1 MGFLFG
7 DKGKQPSAEAQL
19 ARIET
24 LERELEGAKN
34 VLGDV
39 QELGRHLD
47 AERGILLKAVEVLAP
62 GKSPREL
69 AEGLLELCFRPLD
82 LAAFYV
88 VTVDWEQDLMVW
100 VIHHEGGRIRTR
112 VSRPFS
118 TEGGITAQA
127 IRARKPLYTASYEEA
142 RVLGAILSEAE
153 RLSGLIPQS
162 WYGVPLGWGEQWFGL
177 VSFQSFQ
184 PQAFSEGRRKVFD
197 ALGAL
202 LARAMVL
209 GEGLPQE
216 RQ

>member
-7 DKGKQPSAEAQL
+7 DKTHQPSAEVQQ
-19 ARIET
+19 ARIAA
-24 LERELEGAKN
+24 LEQELIGAK
-34 VLGDV
+34 VVMGDI

-62 GKSPREL
+62 GGSHRQL
-69 AEGLLELCFRPLD
+69 AEDLLGLVFRPMD

-88 VTVDWEQDLMVW
+88 VTVDWEHDQMAW
-100 VIHHEGGRIRTR
+100 VLHHEGGRIRTR

-127 IRARKPLYTASYEEA
+127 IRSRAPLYTATYEEA
-142 RVLGAILSEAE
+142 RERGAILSEAE

-162 WYGVPLGWGEQWFGL
+162 WYGVPLGWGENWFGL

-184 PQAFSEGRRKVFD
+184 ADAFSEGRRKVFD

-209 GEGLPQE
+209 SHPPSEE
-216 RQ
+216 SK